1 MLTEQQIKGIFMQSD
16 FPRKDALIATEVDIV
31 QFAHNIEKEVAIKYA
46 REERAACIEFVRSL
60 NKDVARALEDKR
72 PI

>member
-1 MLTEQQIKGIFMQSD
+1 MLTEQQIKEIFMQSD
-16 FPRKDALIATEVDIV
+16 FPRKNALIATEVDIV
-31 QFAHNIEKEVAIKYA
+31 QFAHNIEKEVAMKYA